1 MQRTG
6 GRPAERVRL
15 RTPGPP
21 RELSGQINVTVS
33 ELAHDYI
40 PSSHAELD
48 RVLSSRSVSENSTRG
63 HSPAYRPS
71 PARVFSFAAFQDA
84 RATSSTPGRPERIL
98 DVMTF
103 ATLVHAIAHALGMA
117 FAMFWEILWASAIH
131 RIGCGRLLRAGR
143 SCPRSPHACRA

>member
-1 MQRTG
+1 MFGHLAAGGARPRRARCSLRVPFPYTGGRAMQRTG

-48 RVLSSRSVSENSTRG
+48 RVLSSRSV
-63 HSPAYRPS
+63 
-71 PARVFSFAAFQDA
+71 
-84 RATSSTPGRPERIL
+84 
-98 DVMTF
+98 
-103 ATLVHAIAHALGMA
+103 
-117 FAMFWEILWASAIH
+117 
-131 RIGCGRLLRAGR
+131 
-143 SCPRSPHACRA
+143 

>member
-6 GRPAERVRL
+6 GLPAERVRL

-48 RVLSSRSVSENSTRG
+48 RVLSSRSV
-63 HSPAYRPS
+63 
-71 PARVFSFAAFQDA
+71 
-84 RATSSTPGRPERIL
+84 
-98 DVMTF
+98 
-103 ATLVHAIAHALGMA
+103 
-117 FAMFWEILWASAIH
+117 
-131 RIGCGRLLRAGR
+131 
-143 SCPRSPHACRA
+143 